1 MRSYEVP
8 SFSKKNPTTTTS
20 FIGLADVLMEN
31 TRLQVQVQVQVQIYL
46 FWQNYRFFIIEC
58 YFLSVVLKAMN
69 LLNVI
74 LSTHYIS
81 NEAYFKSFPML

>member
-31 TRLQVQVQVQVQIYL
+31 TRLQVQVQVQVQKFI
-46 FWQNYRFFIIEC
+46 FFGKIID
-58 YFLSVVLKAMN
+58 FL
-69 LLNVI
+69 LLSAI
-74 LSTHYIS
+74 
-81 NEAYFKSFPML
+81 FCQ